1 LFSAFLASIS
11 AIAAGNPLILS
22 GGLQMSV
29 RKESEDLRDLL
40 VKREK
45 ELTVLREAEL
55 DLVRGGA
62 AHAAVNVAPAG
73 APISPTKPLRW

>member
-1 LFSAFLASIS
+1 
-11 AIAAGNPLILS
+11 
-22 GGLQMSV
+22 MSE

-45 ELTVLREAEL
+45 ELAALREAEL

-62 AHAAVNVAPAG
+62 AHGAINSAPAAV
-73 APISPTKPLRW
+73 PTLPPKPHRW